1 MIELVLAEADVATLR
16 TDLLGGQTERCAILY
31 TSQTSRSDGTV
42 RLLAREIQFP
52 SVEDY
57 TRKGTFEAELK
68 PELVARITK
77 RARTQKCALVFV
89 HSHPGPSVPDFSAV
103 DDAGEKHLKG
113 FFAHRYP
120 DVIHAAIVVSDGGL
134 RARRLGT
141 EEEIRV
147 IAIGVNRDVLFDPSS
162 HKQPVAEIYERQ
174 VRAFGEAGQDAIAH
188 LRTAVVGLGGT
199 GSVISQQLV
208 HLGVKDFILVDPDTL
223 EKSNLNRVANATAKD
238 IGKPKVKTAARY
250 IKSVSKSAN
259 VQTIQGDVV
268 QVKTARKLLNAD
280 LIFGCTDS
288 HGSRAVLQQIAYQ
301 YMIPCID
308 MGVTIAATENQIT
321 HIFGRVQLL
330 APGLAC
336 FTCDGLLSAD
346 EVRRDMMTEFERQAD
361 PYVQGVRVPAP
372 AVMSLN
378 STVASL
384 AITMMLSMV
393 AGVPVK
399 ARHLL
404 YNALASTL
412 RNVRATPQENCY
424 ICSRSGAYARGD
436 SWPLF
441 ARQS

>member
-1 MIELVLAEADVATLR
+1 MIELVLAEGDVAVLKA
-16 TDLLGGQTERCAILY
+16 DLLGGQTERCAILY
-31 TSQTSRSDGTV
+31 TSQTSRADSTV

-52 SVEDY
+52 SAEDY
-57 TRKGTFEAELK
+57 TRKGAFEAELK

-89 HSHPGPSVPDFSAV
+89 HSHPGPSPPRFSAV
-103 DDAGEKHLKG
+103 DDAGERHLAV

-120 DVIHAAIVVSDGGL
+120 DVIHAALVVSDGGL
-134 RARRLGT
+134 RARRLGSD
-141 EEEIRV
+141 EEIRV
-147 IAIGVNRDVLFDPSS
+147 IAIGVNLDVLFDPFSQ
-162 HKQPVAEIYERQ
+162 KQPVAEIHDRQ
-174 VRAFGEAGQDAIAH
+174 VRAFGKAGQDAITR
-188 LRTAVVGLGGT
+188 LRIAVVGLGGT
-199 GSVISQQLV
+199 GSVIAQQLV

-223 EKSNLNRVANATAKD
+223 EESNLNRVANATARD

-259 VQTIQGDVV
+259 VQMIQGDVI

-288 HGSRAVLQQIAYQ
+288 QGSRAVLQQVAYQ
-301 YMIPCID
+301 YMIPCLD
-308 MGVTIAATENQIT
+308 MGVTIAVGESQIT

-336 FTCDGLLSAD
+336 FTCDGLLNAD
-346 EVRRDMMTEFERQAD
+346 DVRRDMMTKFERQTD
-361 PYVQGVRVPAP
+361 PYVQGVPVPAP

-393 AGVPVK
+393 TAVPVK
-399 ARHLL
+399 ARHVL

-412 RNVRATPQENCY
+412 RTVRATPQENCY

-441 ARQS
+441 ARQR